1 MNVEATLFDALI
13 QQMLSGKHER
23 SNEFKQSGVL
33 DLCGMATAHLTRLV
47 GGVSTPRSGIPI
59 HCRLNGLDSEH
70 NRIILHEVRKRT
82 HWIISRTRIA
92 DMRNVTTVELQILF
106 LERKFTTPLL
116 EVSTIID
123 PAGMH
128 KCSAEYAFALD
139 SVHRLLTSFFT
150 PPLVISG
157 AN

>member
-1 MNVEATLFDALI
+1 MTDQVMLFDAQI
-13 QQMLSGKHER
+13 QQMLDGEHER
-23 SNEFKQSGVL
+23 SKEFKQSGVL
-33 DLCGMATAHLTRLV
+33 DLCGMATTHLTKLV
-47 GGVSTPRSGIPI
+47 DGISTPRPGIPI

-82 HWIISRTRIA
+82 RRVVSRTRIA
-92 DMRNVTTVELQILF
+92 DMHNVTTVELQILF

-123 PAGMH
+123 PVGMH

-150 PPLVISG
+150 PPLVVGS
-157 AN
+157 N